1 MPDQVM
7 ICGKSKHRDCISAW
21 GSWGGGLHRG
31 GQEFNRQGRGSRV
44 LQGVGRDARQRHVWG
59 TERFR
64 VAEIWY
70 MIGHERKQIW
80 GNLAATRSWIL
91 DFSLLSPTGI
101 LKHRSF

>member
-1 MPDQVM
+1 M
-7 ICGKSKHRDCISAW
+7 GFLAG
-21 GSWGGGLHRG
+21 GSI
-31 GQEFNRQGRGSRV
+31 EEGRNSIDREEEAGYFREWEEM
-44 LQGVGRDARQRHVWG
+44 LRQRHVWG

-91 DFSLLSPTGI
+91 GFSLLSPTGI